1 MPAYTQ
7 IDVRV
12 LDLNDNPPEISVS
25 FLASLP
31 RTSTIVSIPE
41 NTEPNRFIAHI
52 SISDRDSLPTHSQ
65 ISWRVLVNGVDITA
79 TATTTPHLL
88 TLTKLNENSFTLNTG
103 PNPHGLDRET
113 TPFVNVSIQAWNNNN
128 NNNILINGLL
138 TPSQQTIVC
147 YNFTLALLDE
157 NDNAPAFE
165 RNAYDLNIAENNY
178 VGQMVH
184 KFEARDVDEA
194 QNGRVTFGLE
204 PGDVDFV
211 TLDPSTGVLRANVL
225 FDREE
230 KSLYEFFV
238 VARDNADV
246 VETQKMTRVKVKLNI
261 IDLNDNK
268 VLSEGYFR
276 YLQVWK
282 SLF

>member
-1 MPAYTQ
+1 LPAYTQ

-52 SISDRDSLPTHSQ
+52 SIFDRDSLPTHSQ
-65 ISWRVLVNGVDITA
+65 ISWRVLVNGVDITTTS
-79 TATTTPHLL
+79 TATTPHHLL

-103 PNPHGLDRET
+103 GSNPHGLDRET

-138 TPSQQTIVC
+138 TPSQQKIVY

-165 RNAYDLNIAENNY
+165 RQAYDLNIAENNY

-204 PGDVDFV
+204 PGDVVDFV
-211 TLDPSTGVLRANVL
+211 TLDPSTGVLRANVV

-230 KSLYEFFV
+230 KSFYEFFV

-268 VLSEGYFR
+268 VLI
-276 YLQVWK
+276 
-282 SLF
+282 